1 MSTLYQ
7 LTEAYQELLSMALDP
22 ETDPEALADTMEA
35 IDGEIE
41 VKADGYAKV
50 MKELKAIADARKA
63 EAKRLLDG
71 AKSVEA
77 NIDRMKSAL
86 MTAMKLTGKT
96 KFKTELFG
104 YGIQKNPPALKID
117 MPDRVP
123 EEFLIPQEPKVD
135 SAAIKK
141 ELKEGVVYDWCH
153 LEQSESL
160 RIR

>member
-1 MSTLYQ
+1 MSSLYQ
-7 LTEAYQELLSMALDP
+7 LTDAYQELLSMALDP
-22 ETDPEALADTMEA
+22 DVDPEALADTMEA
-35 IDGEIE
+35 VDGEIE

-77 NIDRMKSAL
+77 NIDRMKTAL

-104 YGIQKNPPALKID
+104 YGIQRNPPALKID

-123 EEFLIPQEPKVD
+123 DEFLIPQEPKID

>member
-1 MSTLYQ
+1 MSSLYQ
-7 LTEAYQELLSMALDP
+7 LTDAYQELLSMALDP
-22 ETDPEALADTMEA
+22 DIDPEALADTMEG
-35 IDGEIE
+35 IEGEIE
-41 VKADGYAKV
+41 AKADGYAKV
-50 MKELKAIADARKA
+50 MKELRAIADARKA
-63 EAKRLLDG
+63 EAKRLTDG
-71 AKSVEA
+71 AKSIEA

-86 MTAMKLTGKT
+86 ESAMRLTGKT
-96 KFKTELFG
+96 KFKTALFSF
-104 YGIQKNPPALKID
+104 GIQKNPPALKID

-123 EEFLIPQEPKVD
+123 DEFLIPQEPKVD

>member
-1 MSTLYQ
+1 MSSLYQ

-22 ETDPEALADTMEA
+22 DTDPEALADTMEA
-35 IDGEIE
+35 VDGEIE

-77 NIDRMKSAL
+77 NIDRMKAAL
-86 MTAMKLTGKT
+86 ETAMRATGKV
-96 KFKTELFG
+96 KFKTALFSF
-104 YGIQKNPPALKID
+104 GIQKNVPSVSILDESKI
-117 MPDRVP
+117 P
-123 EEFLIPQEPKVD
+123 EQFLIPQSPKID
-135 SAAIKK
+135 KRAIMAA
-141 ELKEGVVYDWCH
+141 LKDGEHYEWAEVV
-153 LEQSESL
+153 QTESL

>member
-1 MSTLYQ
+1 MSSLYQ

-22 ETDPEALADTMEA
+22 DTDPEALADTMEA

>member
-7 LTEAYQELLSMALDP
+7 LAEAYQELLSMALDP

-41 VKADGYAKV
+41 AKIDGYVKVMREVKANA
-50 MKELKAIADARKA
+50 ETRRA
-63 EAKRLLDG
+63 EAKRLLDS
-71 AKSVEA
+71 ARSLESHYDSMNNA
-77 NIDRMKSAL
+77 LYWSMKA
-86 MTAMKLTGKT
+86 TGKT
-96 KFKTELFG
+96 KVRTELFDCRV
-104 YGIQKNPPALKID
+104 QKNPPSLKID

-123 EEFLIPQEPKVD
+123 EEFLIPQEPKIDTVG
-135 SAAIKK
+135 IKK
-141 ELKEGVVYDWCH
+141 ELKEGTVFDWCH

>member
-1 MSTLYQ
+1 MSLLYQ
-7 LTEAYQELLSMALDP
+7 LTDAYQELLSMALDP
-22 ETDPEALADTMEA
+22 DIDPEALADTMEG
-35 IDGEIE
+35 IEGEIE
-41 VKADGYAKV
+41 AKADGYAKV
-50 MKELKAIADARKA
+50 MKELRAIADARKA
-63 EAKRLLDG
+63 EAKRLTDG
-71 AKSVEA
+71 AKSIEA

-86 MTAMKLTGKT
+86 ESAMRLTGKT
-96 KFKTELFG
+96 KFKTALFSF
-104 YGIQKNPPALKID
+104 GIQKNPPALKID

-123 EEFLIPQEPKVD
+123 DEFLIPQDPKVD

>member
-1 MSTLYQ
+1 MSTLYE

-22 ETDPEALADTMEA
+22 DTDPEALADTMEA

-50 MKELKAIADARKA
+50 MKTLDADVSAIKA
-63 EAKRLLDG
+63 EIARLTER
-71 AKSVEA
+71 KKHIEA
-77 NIDRMKSAL
+77 NVDRMKRSL
-86 MTAMKLTGKT
+86 ETSMHLTGKT
-96 KFKTELFG
+96 KFKTSLFSFN
-104 YGIQKNPPALKID
+104 IAKNPASLKID
-117 MPDRVP
+117 NPDRVP

>member
-1 MSTLYQ
+1 MSTLYE

-77 NIDRMKSAL
+77 NIDRMKAAL

-96 KFKTELFG
+96 KFKTAFAG
-104 YGIQKNPPALKID
+104 YNLQKNPPSLKID

-123 EEFLIPQEPKVD
+123 DEFLIPQEPKVD
-135 SAAIKK
+135 SVAIKK
-141 ELKEGVVYDWCH
+141 ELKEGTVFDWCH
-153 LEQSESL
+153 LEQGESL
-160 RIR
+160 RIK

>member
-1 MSTLYQ
+1 MSTLYK

-22 ETDPEALADTMEA
+22 DTDPEALADTMEA

-41 VKADGYAKV
+41 FKADGYAKV
-50 MKELKAIADARKA
+50 MKTLDADVSAIKTEIARLTERK
-63 EAKRLLDG
+63 
-71 AKSVEA
+71 KSIET
-77 NIDRMKSAL
+77 NIDRMKRAL
-86 MTAMKLTGKT
+86 ESSMRATGKT
-96 KFKTELFG
+96 KFKTTLFSF
-104 YGIQKNPPALKID
+104 GIQKNPPALKID

-123 EEFLIPQEPKVD
+123 DEFLIPQEPKVD

-141 ELKEGVVYDWCH
+141 ELKEGAAYDWCH

>member
-1 MSTLYQ
+1 MSTLYE
-7 LTEAYQELLSMALDP
+7 LTETYQELLSMALDP
-22 ETDPEALADTMEA
+22 ETDLEALADTMEA
-35 IDGEIE
+35 VDGEIE

-86 MTAMKLTGKT
+86 ESAMRLTGKT
-96 KFKTELFG
+96 KFKTALFSF
-104 YGIQKNPPALKID
+104 GIQKNIPSVSILDESKI
-117 MPDRVP
+117 P
-123 EEFLIPQEPKVD
+123 EQFLIPQSPKID
-135 SAAIKK
+135 KRAIMAA
-141 ELKEGVVYDWCH
+141 LKDGEHYEWAEVV
-153 LEQSESL
+153 QTESL

>member
-1 MSTLYQ
+1 MSTLYE

-22 ETDPEALADTMEA
+22 DTDPEALADTMEA

-86 MTAMKLTGKT
+86 ETAMRATGKV
-96 KFKTELFG
+96 KFKTTLFSF
-104 YGIQKNPPALKID
+104 GIQKNVPSVSILDESKI
-117 MPDRVP
+117 P
-123 EEFLIPQEPKVD
+123 EQFLIPQSPKID
-135 SAAIKK
+135 KRAIMAA
-141 ELKEGVVYDWCH
+141 LKDGEHYEWAEVV
-153 LEQSESL
+153 QTESL